1 MKSDNIKLQ
10 HFDMNNI
17 PKLIEKVYPLWQ
29 PPAGD
34 ENFKKLYV
42 EYIIRNNIFKN
53 QYQFELENSETG
65 TFCAAAFFARKGEHT
80 IAEDWFDSAFSGLS
94 TELNVVTG
102 MCRTYLNLMD
112 SRTFSLMNQDDVK
125 LALFISLE
133 SGYGSEI
140 LNRVFAKLKTEGHK
154 NVFLWTDCECN
165 WQWYE
170 RHGFN
175 LVEKSIYEPFSND
188 KNKYTAFIFKK
199 TL

>member
-34 ENFKKLYV
+34 EGFKRLYV

-53 QYQFELENSETG
+53 EYQFELDDSETG
-65 TFCAAAFFARKGEHT
+65 AFCAAAFAARKGEHT
-80 IAEDWFDSAFSGLS
+80 VAEDWFDSAFSGLN
-94 TELNVVTG
+94 TELKVTTG

-112 SRTFSLMNQDDVK
+112 SRTFSLMNQEDVK
-125 LALFISLE
+125 LALFISLTP
-133 SGYGSEI
+133 GYGSEI
-140 LNRVFAKLKTEGHK
+140 LKRVFTELKAAGHK
-154 NVFLWTDCECN
+154 KVFLWTDCECN

-170 RHGFN
+170 KHGFD
-175 LVEKSIYEPFSND
+175 LVEKNIYEPFSDD
-188 KNKYTAFIFKK
+188 KNKYATFIFKK